1 MPGRRL
7 LRTLGGRSRIEIISE
22 EDHVKAREE
31 LRSLLMMEVDVI
43 SPIQKSS
50 HRSIIHQEAVEDLKL
65 LQRAL
70 VRYHRDLEEL
80 EDWSSRLYQDVGH
93 TLSREERDDL
103 KSLSAVRHQIKD
115 EISHLEKSLREKYH
129 SVVTSEEDQL
139 LDGEDLWSPSLTQV
153 MCEMVHLLREQ
164 TTLRTLLEELDSL
177 DNPPTPPRSPNKGA
191 EFAMDEGTTEEM
203 DGRDLPLEISDL
215 EDLTF
220 PQVMTHRELVD
231 ELVRTRTDLRKM
243 RSQARR
249 DVATAIR
256 EAKDMEI
263 GNLRAMVKQLREAS
277 LSTAS
282 FDSACSQ

>member
-1 MPGRRL
+1 MAFDNGPGIINRL
-7 LRTLGGRSRIEIISE
+7 TNLETSVLIG
-22 EDHVKAREE
+22 
-31 LRSLLMMEVDVI
+31 
-43 SPIQKSS
+43 
-50 HRSIIHQEAVEDLKL
+50 QEAVEDLKL

-103 KSLSAVRHQIKD
+103 KSLSTVRHQIKD
-115 EISHLEKSLREKYH
+115 EISRLEKSLREKYH

-139 LDGEDLWSPSLTQV
+139 LDGENLWSPSLTQV

-191 EFAMDEGTTEEM
+191 EFAMDEGAAEEM
-203 DGRDLPLEISDL
+203 DGRGLPLEISDL

-231 ELVRTRTDLRKM
+231 ELVRTRSDLRQM

-249 DVATAIR
+249 DVATAIKEVR
-256 EAKDMEI
+256 QSILSDVRRDIQLESQFLQVQMQAKDVEI